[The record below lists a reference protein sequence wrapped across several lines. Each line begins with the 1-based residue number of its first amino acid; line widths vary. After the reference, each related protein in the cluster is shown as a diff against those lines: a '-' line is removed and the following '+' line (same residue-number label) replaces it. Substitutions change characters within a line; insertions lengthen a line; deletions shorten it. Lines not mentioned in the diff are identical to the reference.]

1 MFAETLRTT
10 RTGAKVSVAR
20 LADIAHTSRSTIAEY
35 EAGTKVPRF
44 DTAERLFNVFD
55 QTYTPVALVRQTP
68 ARLDPDV
75 LAPLR
80 AWIPDRPREVKRARE
95 DQAVIVDADATA
107 EHLDVT
113 WGQIKTLVNGTTVT
127 GDELSIW
134 RIQEL
139 RESAQQVLRVVE
151 SGMEPTLDVI
161 ARGALISGNTAL
173 DVPRQAMDFLVRA
186 TQHGADP
193 AFTRHLTGGFL
204 AHHGYPWLWVPHRL
218 DAEYRR
224 ALVACKRQGEGNM
237 MVRVLIASLEK
248 MH

>member
-1 MFAETLRTT
+1 MFGETLRNK
-10 RTGAKVSVAR
+10 RMSANLSVAS
-20 LADIAHTSRSTIAEY
+20 LAERAHTSRSAITEY
-35 EAGTKVPRF
+35 EAGTKVPRV
-44 DTAERLFNVFD
+44 DTAERLLEALGR
-55 QTYTPVALVRQTP
+55 TYAPVDLVRQTP
-68 ARLDPDV
+68 VRLDLNV

-113 WGQIKTLVNGTTVT
+113 WGQIKTLVDGTTVT

-134 RIQEL
+134 RVQEL
-139 RESAQQVLRVVE
+139 RESARQVLRVIERGV
-151 SGMEPTLDVI
+151 EPTLEVV
-161 ARGALISGNTAL
+161 AHGALITGNTAL

-186 TQHGADP
+186 TQRGADP
-193 AFTRHLTGGFL
+193 AFIRHLTGGFL
-204 AHHGYPWLWVPHRL
+204 AHNGYPWLWVPHRL

-237 MVRVLIASLEK
+237 MARVLIASLEK
-248 MH
+248 MY